1 VGVRLAHLDDLN
13 SPPPKSLPERLLD
26 AALGLS
32 VWSWAVLGLVHAEPA
47 ARISPVRLTIAFVNL
62 CVGALF
68 LARAP
73 VVLRASVPSLLL
85 CVPSVAMSGVALKLA
100 PPEGAWPMPA
110 VVLFVASGIF
120 TAASLVT
127 LGRCFGLLPAVR
139 GVVTGGLFG
148 WIRHPVY
155 AGELGLIAAC
165 AIASERPEVA
175 FPVLGLAALLIAAR
189 VRVEERL
196 LGQVPA
202 YREYAR
208 RVRFRVIPWL
218 W

>member
-1 VGVRLAHLDDLN
+1 V
-13 SPPPKSLPERLLD
+13 KSLPERLLD

-32 VWSWAVLGLVHAEPA
+32 VWSWAVLGLVQAEPG
-47 ARISPVRLTIAFVNL
+47 ARLSPVRLTIAFVNV

-68 LARAP
+68 LARGP
-73 VVLRASVPSLLL
+73 VVLSAPVSSVLL

-100 PPEGAWPMPA
+100 PPEGGDAWPFPA
-110 VVLFVASGIF
+110 VILFVASGIF

-139 GVVTGGLFG
+139 GVVTSGPFR

-155 AGELGLIAAC
+155 TGELGLIAAC

-175 FPVLGLAALLIAAR
+175 FPVLALAALLIAAR
-189 VRVEERL
+189 IRVEERL
-196 LGQVPA
+196 LGELPA
-202 YREYAR
+202 YREYAE
-208 RVRFRVIPWL
+208 RVRSRVIPWL